1 VDTIQIG
8 DDDRLHWQFT
18 RGDEMAIIP
27 TKNPAALI
35 GYYLGVGC
43 LIPLLGFVL
52 SLPALIC
59 GIIGIIK
66 AKSDPQAGGMGHAIT
81 AIVLSIFGPL
91 VWVVL
96 LMVLGFLGGR

>member
-1 VDTIQIG
+1 
-8 DDDRLHWQFT
+8 
-18 RGDEMAIIP
+18 MALIP

-35 GYYLGVGC
+35 GYYLGVAC
-43 LIPLLGFVL
+43 LIPVLGFVL

-66 AKSDPQAGGMGHAIT
+66 ATSDKQAGGMGHAIT

-91 VWVVL
+91 IWVVL
-96 LMVLGFLGGR
+96 LMALGFLGSVR